1 MRLESGRLVKMKNPS
16 GIALVLA
23 MSAGLFAAGVW
34 VGGASAQ
41 GYPTRPV
48 TMIVPYAPGGTG
60 EVLGRALAQE
70 MSGTL
75 GRNVIV
81 ELRPGAGGNIG
92 AEHVARVTR
101 ADGYTFLL
109 AASSLATSVSLMKL
123 NFDPR
128 TDLAPVAGIA
138 AIPNLMVISAESPL
152 KSVGEVIKAAK
163 ARPNELTF
171 GSSGLG
177 TGSHLA
183 GELFKDMAGIQLTHV
198 PYKGSGAVY
207 PDLVSQRVTLLFDVM
222 GSAVGQVQGG
232 RVRALATTSRNRSQA
247 LPDVPTIAEQGFPD
261 YEFVTWFGFFARAGT
276 PPEAL
281 ARLEQATAAA
291 LQSAAVRERLSQIG
305 SEAVPV
311 PAVEFRKY
319 FNDDVA
325 RWARLVKEGKVAPL
339 Q

>member
-1 MRLESGRLVKMKNPS
+1 MKKPS
-16 GIALVLA
+16 AVALALA
-23 MSAGLFAAGVW
+23 VSAGLFAAGALIH
-34 VGGASAQ
+34 GASAQ
-41 GYPTRPV
+41 GYPTRLI
-48 TMIVPYAPGGTG
+48 TLIVPYAPGGTG

-92 AEHVARVTR
+92 AEHVAKVAR

-123 NFDPR
+123 NFDPLK
-128 TDLAPVAGIA
+128 DLAPVAGIA

-152 KSVGEVIKAAK
+152 KSVGEVIRAARAK
-163 ARPNELTF
+163 PNELTF

-183 GELFKDMAGIQLTHV
+183 GELFKDTAGIQLTHV

-207 PDLVSQRVTLLFDVM
+207 PDLIAQRVTLLFDVM

-232 RVRALATTSRNRSQA
+232 RVRALATTSKQRSQA
-247 LPDVPTIAEQGFPD
+247 LPDVPMVAEQGFSG

-281 ARLEQATAAA
+281 ARLEHATAAA
-291 LQSAAVRERLSQIG
+291 LQSPAVRERLSQIG
-305 SEAVPV
+305 SEPVPV
-311 PAVEFRKY
+311 PAGEFRKY
-319 FNDDVA
+319 FNDDVE

>member
-1 MRLESGRLVKMKNPS
+1 MKKRSGM
-16 GIALVLA
+16 ALVLA
-23 MSAGLFAAGVW
+23 MSAGLFAAGAL

-41 GYPTRPV
+41 DYPTRPV

-92 AEHVARVTR
+92 ADYVARVSKP
-101 ADGYTFLL
+101 DGYTFLL

-123 NFDPR
+123 SFDPR
-128 TDLAPVAGIA
+128 TDLVPVAGIA

-152 KSVGEVIKAAK
+152 KSVGEVIKAAR

-207 PDLVSQRVTLLFDVM
+207 PDLIAQRVTLLFDVM

-232 RVRALATTSRNRSQA
+232 KVRALATTSRHRSQA
-247 LPDVPTIAEQGFPD
+247 LPDVPTVAEQGFPG
-261 YEFVTWFGFFARAGT
+261 YEFVVWFGFFARTGT

-311 PAVEFRKY
+311 PAGEFRKY
-319 FNDDVA
+319 FNDDVE
-325 RWARLVKEGKVAPL
+325 RWARLVKAGKVAPL

>member
-1 MRLESGRLVKMKNPS
+1 MKKPS
-16 GIALVLA
+16 GVAFALTV
-23 MSAGLFAAGVW
+23 SAGLFAAG
-34 VGGASAQ
+34 ALLSAAQ
-41 GYPTRPV
+41 AQVYPTRPV
-48 TMIVPYAPGGTG
+48 TMIVPYASGGTG

-92 AEHVARVTR
+92 AEHVARVAR

-109 AASSLATSVSLMKL
+109 AASSLATSVSMMKL
-123 NFDPR
+123 NFDPLK
-128 TDLAPVAGIA
+128 DLVPVAGIT

-152 KSVGEVIKAAK
+152 KSVGEVIKAARAK
-163 ARPNELTF
+163 PNELTF

-183 GELFKDMAGIQLTHV
+183 GELFQDTTGIQLTHV

-207 PDLVSQRVTLLFDVM
+207 PDLIAQRITLLFDVM

-232 RVRALATTSRNRSQA
+232 RVRALATTSKQRSQA
-247 LPDVPTIAEQGFPD
+247 LPDVPTVAEQGFPG
-261 YEFVTWFGFFARAGT
+261 YEFVVWFGFFARAGT

-291 LQSAAVRERLSQIG
+291 LQSPAVRERLSQIG
-305 SEAVPV
+305 SEPV
-311 PAVEFRKY
+311 PASAGEFRQY
-319 FNDDVA
+319 FNDDVE